1 LFVEQELQMTKFD
14 GAVERRTM
22 LLAGGAVATTAALSG
37 CIVEQ
42 AAPEAAPSQ
51 ASPGEAAGTPTSGQQ
66 PPASP
71 EGQSE
76 GQQPL
81 AQVVDVPAG
90 GGLILKE
97 QKVVLTRDLE
107 GRVAAFSA
115 VCTHQGCLVSSV
127 KDGTINC
134 SCHGSKFDPATGERV
149 AGPAKKPLPPV
160 SVQRRDGAIF
170 QA

>member
-1 LFVEQELQMTKFD
+1 MSKSD

-22 LLAGGAVATTAALSG
+22 LLAGGAIATTAVLSG

-42 AAPEAAPSQ
+42 AAPEPAASQPVSSGAAKPPAQPETAAP
-51 ASPGEAAGTPTSGQQ
+51 
-66 PPASP
+66 P
-71 EGQSE
+71 EGQE
-76 GQQPL
+76 PL

-90 GGLILKE
+90 GGLVLKD

-134 SCHGSKFDPATGERV
+134 TCHGSKFDPATGERV
-149 AGPAKKPLPPV
+149 DGPAKKPLPPV
-160 SVQRRDGAIF
+160 NVERRDGAIF
-170 QA
+170 QV